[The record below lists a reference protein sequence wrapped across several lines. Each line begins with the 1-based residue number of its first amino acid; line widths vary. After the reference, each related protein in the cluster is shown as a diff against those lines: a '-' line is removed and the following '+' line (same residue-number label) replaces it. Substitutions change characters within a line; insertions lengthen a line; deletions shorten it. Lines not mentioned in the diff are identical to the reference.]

1 MLFPSFIRSYLLS
14 FISIS
19 REKAM
24 SAKNVIK
31 TDNAPKAIG
40 PYSQAVEANGFVFVS
55 GQIPLDP
62 KTGNLVT
69 GDIREQTKRVMENGK
84 AILAA
89 AGCAMSDVV
98 KSTIYL
104 KNLGDFAG
112 VNEIYGDYFP
122 VDPPTRATVEVSR
135 LPKDVA
141 VEMDFIAM
149 K

>member
-1 MLFPSFIRSYLLS
+1 MFSKKI
-14 FISIS
+14 
-19 REKAM
+19 
-24 SAKNVIK
+24 IK
-31 TDNAPKAIG
+31 TETAPQAIG

-62 KTGNLVT
+62 KTGNIVM

-104 KNLGDFAG
+104 KDIGDFTP
-112 VNEIYGDYFP
+112 VNEMYGSYF
-122 VDPPTRATVEVSR
+122 VADPPARATVEVSR

-141 VEMDFIAM
+141 VEIDFVAV
-149 K
+149 KK

>member
-1 MLFPSFIRSYLLS
+1 MFSKKI
-14 FISIS
+14 
-19 REKAM
+19 
-24 SAKNVIK
+24 IK
-31 TDNAPKAIG
+31 TETAPQAIG

-62 KTGNLVT
+62 KTGNIVM
-69 GDIREQTKRVMENGK
+69 GDIREQTKWVMENGK

-104 KNLGDFAG
+104 KDIGDFTP
-112 VNEIYGDYFP
+112 VNEMYGSYFAA
-122 VDPPTRATVEVSR
+122 DPPARATVEVSR

-141 VEMDFIAM
+141 VEIDFVAV
-149 K
+149 KK